1 MNRKR
6 GLAGLAVSAVVV
18 LAVGWS
24 VRGAK
29 AQSGAPATAKT
40 AEQQFKNIQV
50 LKSVPADQIF
60 PTMQFISISL
70 GVECEFCHVEGAFDK
85 DDKDKKKK
93 ARDMMRM
100 MITINQENFDG
111 HRVVTC
117 YSCHRGSNAP
127 VGTPIISDLVPK
139 ETPGEIRKG
148 GVVEAKLPPAD
159 QIVETYVKA
168 LGGAAAIDK
177 IFSRTQKG
185 KIQFA
190 GGEFPIDVST
200 KDGDKRI
207 SFTHMPE
214 GDNITAFDGS
224 EGWLIAPGRPGL
236 REMHGSD
243 LDAAGMDADL
253 HFATHL
259 KQMFSE
265 THVEQG
271 EKIGDHET
279 YLVIGKREH
288 NTPVKLYFDQQ
299 SGLLVRLVR
308 FGETALGLLPT
319 QIDYSDYR
327 QAEGVQVPFHW
338 MLARANGRFTIQV
351 SEMQQNVPVDDAKFV
366 KPPQP
371 PDSGKGRGH

>member
-6 GLAGLAVSAVVV
+6 RLAGLAVAAAVV

-29 AQSGAPATAKT
+29 AQSGAPG
-40 AEQQFKNIQV
+40 KNIQV
-50 LKSVPADQIF
+50 LKDVPADQIF

-139 ETPGEIRKG
+139 ETPGEMRKG
-148 GVVEAKLPPAD
+148 GVVQAKLPPAD
-159 QIVETYVKA
+159 QIVETYVKV

-177 IFSRTQKG
+177 ISSRTQKG

-190 GGEFPIDVST
+190 GGEFPIDVFT

-214 GDNITAFDGS
+214 GDNITAFNGS
-224 EGWLIAPGRPGL
+224 EGWLIAPGRPGS

-279 YLVIGKREH
+279 YLMIGKREN
-288 NTPVKLYFDQQ
+288 NTVKLYFDQQ

-327 QAEGVQVPFHW
+327 QADGVEVPFRW
-338 MLARANGRFTIQV
+338 TLARANGRFTIQV
-351 SEMQQNVPVDDAKFV
+351 GDMQQNVPVDDAKFV
-366 KPPQP
+366 KPPPP
-371 PDSGKGRGH
+371 PDSGKGPGH